1 LAAKPGNGSSKA
13 LLKWA
18 SAKRGSK
25 EEMNMTVQEN
35 KQAVLEFCAHFKKAA
50 SADLLAALS
59 EDATWW
65 ILGKP
70 DLFSGAG
77 TKSKADM
84 ERIWGNL
91 FAHMQHGLEMRV
103 IGMVAEGDKVA
114 AEIRS
119 HADLTDGRVYENQYH
134 MLFTIRQGKI
144 VEVKE
149 YADTLL
155 IAHLFG

>member
-1 LAAKPGNGSSKA
+1 MSI
-13 LLKWA
+13 
-18 SAKRGSK
+18 
-25 EEMNMTVQEN
+25 QDN
-35 KQAVLEFCAHFKKAA
+35 KQTVRDYLEQFKHAA
-50 SADLLAALS
+50 IPDLLEAMS

-70 DLFSGAG
+70 QLFPGAG

-84 ERIWGNL
+84 ERIWGSL
-91 FAHMQHGLEMRV
+91 FSHMKDGLEMTV

-134 MLFTIRQGKI
+134 MLFTVRQGKI

-155 IAHLFG
+155 IASMFG

>member
-1 LAAKPGNGSSKA
+1 
-13 LLKWA
+13 
-18 SAKRGSK
+18 
-25 EEMNMTVQEN
+25 MTIEKN
-35 KQAVLEFCAHFKKAA
+35 KQTVRDFLAHHKTAA
-50 SADLLAALS
+50 TTDLLDALS

-70 DLFSGAG
+70 HLFPGAG

-91 FAHMQHGLEMRV
+91 FSQMRNGLEMTV
-103 IGMVAEGDKVA
+103 IGMIAEEDKVA
-114 AEIRS
+114 AEVRS
-119 HADLTDGRVYENQYH
+119 YADLSDGRVYENQYH
-134 MLFTIRQGKI
+134 MLFTIREGEI

-155 IAHLFG
+155 ITSMFG

>member
-1 LAAKPGNGSSKA
+1 MHD
-13 LLKWA
+13 
-18 SAKRGSK
+18 RI
-25 EEMNMTVQEN
+25 EETNMKLQEN
-35 KQAVLEFCAHFKKAA
+35 KHAVLGFCAHFKRAA
-50 SADLLAALS
+50 IADLLDGMS

-70 DLFSGAG
+70 HLFSGAG

-84 ERIWGNL
+84 ERIWGDL
-91 FAHMQHGLEMRV
+91 FRHMRDGLQMTV

-119 HADLTDGRVYENQYH
+119 HADLTDGRSYENQYH
-134 MLFTIRQGKI
+134 MLFTLRQGKI

-155 IAHLFG
+155 IANVFG

>member
-1 LAAKPGNGSSKA
+1 MSI
-13 LLKWA
+13 
-18 SAKRGSK
+18 
-25 EEMNMTVQEN
+25 EDN
-35 KQAVLEFCAHFKKAA
+35 KQTVREYLAHFKNAA
-50 SADLLAALS
+50 VTDLLDAMS

-70 DLFSGAG
+70 HLFPGAG
-77 TKSKADM
+77 NKSKADM
-84 ERIWGNL
+84 ERIWGSL
-91 FAHMQHGLEMRV
+91 FGRMKDGLEMTV
-103 IGMVAEGDKVA
+103 IGIVAEGDKVA

-134 MLFTIRQGKI
+134 MLFTVRQGKI

-155 IAHLFG
+155 IANMFG

>member
-1 LAAKPGNGSSKA
+1 MSN
-13 LLKWA
+13 
-18 SAKRGSK
+18 
-25 EEMNMTVQEN
+25 QDN
-35 KQAVLEFCAHFKKAA
+35 KQTVREYLAHFKDAA
-50 SADLLAALS
+50 IPDLLGAMS
-59 EDATWW
+59 EDAKWW
-65 ILGKP
+65 IVGKP
-70 DLFSGAG
+70 HLFAGSG

-91 FAHMQHGLEMRV
+91 FGQMKDGLEMTV

-134 MLFTIRQGKI
+134 MLFTIRYGKI

-155 IAHLFG
+155 IADMFG

>member
-1 LAAKPGNGSSKA
+1 MSI
-13 LLKWA
+13 
-18 SAKRGSK
+18 
-25 EEMNMTVQEN
+25 QDN
-35 KQAVLEFCAHFKKAA
+35 KQTVREYLAHFKYAA
-50 SADLLAALS
+50 IADLLDAMS
-59 EDATWW
+59 DDATWW

-70 DLFSGAG
+70 QLFPGAG

-84 ERIWGNL
+84 ERIWGSL
-91 FAHMQHGLEMRV
+91 FNHMKDGLEMTV

-134 MLFTIRQGKI
+134 MLFTFRQGKI

-155 IAHLFG
+155 IAKLFG